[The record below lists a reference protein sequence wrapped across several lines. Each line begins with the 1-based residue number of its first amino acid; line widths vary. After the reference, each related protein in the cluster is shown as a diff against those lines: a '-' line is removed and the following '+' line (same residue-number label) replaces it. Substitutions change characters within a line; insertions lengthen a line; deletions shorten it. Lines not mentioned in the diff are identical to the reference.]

1 MYRSILFNVPRCVSI
16 RKNIF
21 YGQRNLSTTFLLRD
35 YYKLLGVGRT
45 ASKNE
50 IKMAYFQMAKKY
62 HPDANP
68 GDIHAKEKFQ
78 QVAEAYS
85 VLSDDSKRSLYDSRG
100 WNEQQQAQN
109 QRDPFSSGY
118 SPPNVDPHEVFR
130 QMFEDLGV
138 QDVINR
144 IEKGKSE
151 ILDAANAAAKGDW
164 SLAKTFAS
172 NHKVLMFGVM
182 VPLILAVRF
191 PGLIAAFVRAGTVG
205 LLSFL
210 TLIARNPRLAAI
222 AGRALYQRY
231 IIAAQRA
238 AAKNRS
244 SKTGADRQG
253 QTGAQTGAGD
263 PTGADSS
270 SKNEPHYVRRK
281 TRPKN

>member
-1 MYRSILFNVPRCVSI
+1 
-16 RKNIF
+16 
-21 YGQRNLSTTFLLRD
+21 
-35 YYKLLGVGRT
+35 
-45 ASKNE
+45 
-50 IKMAYFQMAKKY
+50 
-62 HPDANP
+62 
-68 GDIHAKEKFQ
+68 
-78 QVAEAYS
+78 
-85 VLSDDSKRSLYDSRG
+85 
-100 WNEQQQAQN
+100 
-109 QRDPFSSGY
+109 
-118 SPPNVDPHEVFR
+118 
-130 QMFEDLGV
+130 MFEDLGV
-138 QDVINR
+138 QDVIHR

-164 SLAKTFAS
+164 SLAKTFAA

-191 PGLIAAFVRAGTVG
+191 PGLIAAFLRMGTVG

-244 SKTGADRQG
+244 SKTGAERQG

-263 PTGADSS
+263 QTGADRN